1 MSSTLCL
8 GAGATLVTLI
18 LACKRVLR
26 QSCQSCQ
33 SISQSSKDSS
43 SLALKHPGRRSG
55 RHRLDSALPH
65 IQLKYFDRL
74 SLPIAAKTPPP
85 PSTRQRNAT
94 QLHHLN
100 TTCRM
105 RLSSMDTSPNS
116 QNGGQS
122 FYTQP
127 PPLSNPPPRIFG
139 NISASGSP
147 IPPTLPGPIFTNDD
161 GSVENDGEQGDPKR
175 RRIARVCC
183 LRHTKLLLLTRA
195 YRHAI
200 CVERKKSSVTAN
212 FQPVRI
218 ARIIRQSVSLHR

>member
-1 MSSTLCL
+1 MPATLAQPCINQQPYPGGVQDVTDSTLRCPTSNQN
-8 GAGATLVTLI
+8 TLT
-18 LACKRVLR
+18 ACHHLSP
-26 QSCQSCQ
+26 QQHHQ
-33 SISQSSKDSS
+33 
-43 SLALKHPGRRSG
+43 HPQG
-55 RHRLDSALPH
+55 
-65 IQLKYFDRL
+65 KE
-74 SLPIAAKTPPP
+74 T
-85 PSTRQRNAT
+85 AT

-100 TTCRM
+100 TACRM
-105 RLSSMDTSPNS
+105 SMDTSPNS

-139 NISASGSP
+139 NISTSGSP

-183 LRHTKLLLLTRA
+183 LLHTKLLLLTRA

-218 ARIIRQSVSLHR
+218 ARIIRQSVSLRR